1 MNNKICFHLFPQ
13 LPVPTEPIGQPD
25 LFFEPK
31 YQKQSNNNF
40 QFYT

>member
-31 YQKQSNNNF
+31 YQKKKQ
-40 QFYT
+40 